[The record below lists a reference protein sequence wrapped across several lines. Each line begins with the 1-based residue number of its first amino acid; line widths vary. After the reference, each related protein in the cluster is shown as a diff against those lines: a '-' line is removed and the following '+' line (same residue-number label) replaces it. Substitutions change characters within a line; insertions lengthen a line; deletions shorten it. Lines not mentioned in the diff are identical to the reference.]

1 MIFNLLYY
9 MGIIILTGLI
19 FGKLAKYIRLPN
31 VTGYI
36 FGGLIIGPSIL
47 GFFGAEIVPSNIVD
61 ILTPISEIALGFIAF
76 TIGTEF
82 QLSYFKKVG
91 IKPIVIAVFESL
103 FAVIFIFVVLLLFK
117 VEVGF
122 ALVLAS
128 IGAATAPAAT
138 LMVIKQY
145 KAKGEV
151 TETLMSVVAIDDATA
166 MIFFGISV
174 AIAKAI
180 GSSSTNITWTVFKPI
195 VEVVI
200 SLSIG
205 FVIGL
210 LLTLLLKWFTGRSNR
225 ISVVT
230 SLLLITVSISSIF
243 SHFNVPFGF
252 SSLLSCMM
260 AGAVLTNL
268 ATDRKTSS
276 ILELIDRF
284 TPPIMISFFVLA
296 GIGLELSVLKTV
308 GIIGMIYIV
317 MRVVGKW
324 TGAWF
329 GAKITKASP
338 EVQKYLGFSLIPQ
351 AGVAIGLSLI
361 ARTILEPT
369 QAAQLTAVILSAT
382 LIYELIGPL
391 ITKISLQ
398 KAGEI
403 VIPKKENK
411 NIEKTA
417 T

>member
-1 MIFNLLYY
+1 MIINLLYY
-9 MGIIILTGLI
+9 IGIIILTGLL
-19 FGKLAKYIRLPN
+19 FGKVAKYFKLPN

-36 FGGLIIGPSIL
+36 LGGLIISPSIMGHL
-47 GFFGAEIVPSNIVD
+47 GVNIVPNNIAE

-91 IKPIVIAVFESL
+91 MKPIVIAFFESF
-103 FAVIFIFVVLLLFK
+103 FAVVFIFVVLLLFK
-117 VEVGF
+117 VEIGF
-122 ALVLAS
+122 AIVLAS

-145 KAKGEV
+145 KAKGKV

-166 MIFFGISV
+166 MIFFGI
-174 AIAKAI
+174 AIAISKAL
-180 GSSSTNITWTVFKPI
+180 GSASTNITWTIFKPI
-195 VEVVI
+195 IEVVV
-200 SLSIG
+200 SLGIG
-205 FVIGL
+205 FVVGL
-210 LLTLLLKWFTGRSNR
+210 IITLLLKWFTGRSNR
-225 ISVVT
+225 VSVVT
-230 SLLLITVSISSIF
+230 AFLLITVSISSIF
-243 SHFNVPFGF
+243 TYFRVPFDF

-268 ATDRKTSS
+268 SSERKTSS

-284 TPPIMISFFVLA
+284 TPPIMISFFVLS
-296 GIGLELSVLKTV
+296 GINLELSVLKTV
-308 GIIGMIYIV
+308 GIIGIIYIV

-324 TGAWF
+324 TGAWL
-329 GAKITKASP
+329 GGKITKASP

-351 AGVAIGLSLI
+351 AGVAIGLSLV
-361 ARTILEPT
+361 ARSVLEPI

-403 VIPKKENK
+403 IVEKK
-411 NIEKTA
+411 
-417 T
+417 

>member
-1 MIFNLLYY
+1 

-180 GSSSTNITWTVFKPI
+180 GSSSTSITWTIFKPI
-195 VEVVI
+195 VEVVV

>member
-1 MIFNLLYY
+1 MIINLLYY
-9 MGIIILTGLI
+9 IGIIILTGLL
-19 FGKLAKYIRLPN
+19 FGKVAKYFKLPN

-36 FGGLIIGPSIL
+36 LGGLIISPSIMGHL
-47 GFFGAEIVPSNIVD
+47 GVNIVPNNIAE

-91 IKPIVIAVFESL
+91 MKPIVIAFFESF
-103 FAVIFIFVVLLLFK
+103 FAVVFIFVVLLLFK
-117 VEVGF
+117 VEIGF
-122 ALVLAS
+122 AIVLAS

-145 KAKGEV
+145 KAKGKV

-166 MIFFGISV
+166 MIFFGI
-174 AIAKAI
+174 AIAISKAL
-180 GSSSTNITWTVFKPI
+180 GSASTNITWTIFKPI
-195 VEVVI
+195 IEVVV
-200 SLSIG
+200 SLGIG
-205 FVIGL
+205 FVVGL
-210 LLTLLLKWFTGRSNR
+210 IITLLLKWFTGRSNR
-225 ISVVT
+225 VSVVT
-230 SLLLITVSISSIF
+230 AFLLITVSISSIF
-243 SHFNVPFGF
+243 TYFRVPFDF

-268 ATDRKTSS
+268 SSERKTSS

-284 TPPIMISFFVLA
+284 TPPIMISFFVLS
-296 GIGLELSVLKTV
+296 GINLELSVLKTV
-308 GIIGMIYIV
+308 GIIGIIYIV
-317 MRVVGKW
+317 MRVIGKW
-324 TGAWF
+324 TGAWV
-329 GAKITKASP
+329 GGKITKASP

-351 AGVAIGLSLI
+351 AGVAIGLSLV
-361 ARTILEPT
+361 ARSVLEPI

-403 VIPKKENK
+403 IVEKK
-411 NIEKTA
+411 
-417 T
+417 

>member
-1 MIFNLLYY
+1 VTFNLLYY
-9 MGIIILTGLI
+9 IGIIILTGLI

-36 FGGLIIGPSIL
+36 FGGLIIGPSVL
-47 GFFGAEIVPSNIVD
+47 GYFGAVIVPSNIAE

-91 IKPIVIAVFESL
+91 TRPIVIAIFESL

-174 AIAKAI
+174 AIAKAL
-180 GSSSTNITWTVFKPI
+180 GSSSTNITWTIFKPI
-195 VEVVI
+195 VEIVV
-200 SLSIG
+200 SLGLGVI
-205 FVIGL
+205 IGL

-225 ISVVT
+225 VSVVT
-230 SLLLITVSISSIF
+230 ALLLITVSISSIF
-243 SHFNVPFGF
+243 KHFNVPFDF

-284 TPPIMISFFVLA
+284 TPPIMISFFVIA
-296 GIGLELSVLKTV
+296 GINLNLSVLKTV
-308 GIIGMIYIV
+308 GVIGLIYIV
-317 MRVVGKW
+317 MRVIGKW
-324 TGAWF
+324 TGAWV
-329 GAKITKASP
+329 GGKITKASL

-361 ARTILEPT
+361 ASTVLEPT

-403 VIPKKENK
+403 VIEKKENK
-411 NIEKTA
+411 KNLKTDS
-417 T
+417 

>member
-1 MIFNLLYY
+1 MIINLLYY
-9 MGIIILTGLI
+9 IGIIILTGLL
-19 FGKLAKYIRLPN
+19 FGKVAKYFKLPN

-36 FGGLIIGPSIL
+36 LGGLIISSSIMGHL
-47 GFFGAEIVPSNIVD
+47 GVNIVPNNIAE

-91 IKPIVIAVFESL
+91 MKPIVIAFFESF
-103 FAVIFIFVVLLLFK
+103 FAVVFIFVVLLLFK
-117 VEVGF
+117 VEIGF
-122 ALVLAS
+122 AIVLAS

-145 KAKGEV
+145 KAKGKV

-166 MIFFGISV
+166 MIFFGI
-174 AIAKAI
+174 AIAISKAL
-180 GSSSTNITWTVFKPI
+180 GSASTNITWTIFKPI
-195 VEVVI
+195 IEVVV
-200 SLSIG
+200 SLGIG
-205 FVIGL
+205 FVVGL
-210 LLTLLLKWFTGRSNR
+210 IITLLLKWFTGRSNR
-225 ISVVT
+225 VSVVT
-230 SLLLITVSISSIF
+230 AFLLITVSISSIF
-243 SHFNVPFGF
+243 TYFRVPFDF

-268 ATDRKTSS
+268 SSERKTSS

-284 TPPIMISFFVLA
+284 TPPIMISFFVLS
-296 GIGLELSVLKTV
+296 GINLELSVLKTV
-308 GIIGMIYIV
+308 GIIGIIYIV

-324 TGAWF
+324 TGAWL
-329 GAKITKASP
+329 GGKITKASP

-351 AGVAIGLSLI
+351 AGVAIGLSLV
-361 ARTILEPT
+361 ARSVLEPI

-403 VIPKKENK
+403 IVEKK
-411 NIEKTA
+411 
-417 T
+417 

>member
-1 MIFNLLYY
+1 MIINLLYY
-9 MGIIILTGLI
+9 IGIIILTGLL
-19 FGKLAKYIRLPN
+19 FGKVAKYFKLPN

-36 FGGLIIGPSIL
+36 LGGLIISPSIMGHL
-47 GFFGAEIVPSNIVD
+47 GVNIVPNNIAE

-91 IKPIVIAVFESL
+91 MKPIVIAFFESF
-103 FAVIFIFVVLLLFK
+103 FAVVFIFVVLLLFK
-117 VEVGF
+117 VEIGF
-122 ALVLAS
+122 AIVLAS

-145 KAKGEV
+145 KAKGIV

-166 MIFFGISV
+166 MIFFGI
-174 AIAKAI
+174 AIAISKAL
-180 GSSSTNITWTVFKPI
+180 GSASTNITWTIFKPI
-195 VEVVI
+195 IEVVV
-200 SLSIG
+200 SLGIG
-205 FVIGL
+205 FVVGL
-210 LLTLLLKWFTGRSNR
+210 IITLLLKWFTGRSNR
-225 ISVVT
+225 VSVVT
-230 SLLLITVSISSIF
+230 AFLLITVSISSIF
-243 SHFNVPFGF
+243 TYFRVPFDF

-268 ATDRKTSS
+268 SSERKTSS

-284 TPPIMISFFVLA
+284 TPPIMISFFVLS
-296 GIGLELSVLKTV
+296 GINLELSVLKTV
-308 GIIGMIYIV
+308 GIIGIIYIV
-317 MRVVGKW
+317 MRVIGKW
-324 TGAWF
+324 TGAWL
-329 GAKITKASP
+329 GGKITKASP

-351 AGVAIGLSLI
+351 AGVAIGLSLV
-361 ARTILEPT
+361 ARSVLEPI

-403 VIPKKENK
+403 IVEKK
-411 NIEKTA
+411 
-417 T
+417 

>member
-1 MIFNLLYY
+1 

-195 VEVVI
+195 VEVVV

>member
-9 MGIIILTGLI
+9 IGIIILTGLV
-19 FGKLAKYIRLPN
+19 FGKLAKYLKLPN

-36 FGGLIIGPSIL
+36 VGGLIIGPSVL
-47 GFFGAEIVPSNIVD
+47 GYFGIAVVPANMAD
-61 ILTPISEIALGFIAF
+61 ILSPISEIALGFIAF

-82 QLSYFKKVG
+82 QLSYFKRVG
-91 IKPIVIAVFESL
+91 SKPIVIAFFESF
-103 FAVIFIFVVLLLFK
+103 FAVVFILIVLLLFK
-117 VEVGF
+117 VELGF

-145 KAKGEV
+145 RAKGEV

-180 GSSSTNITWTVFKPI
+180 GSNSSNVAWTIFKPI
-195 VEVVI
+195 IEVVV
-200 SLSIG
+200 SLGIG
-205 FVIGL
+205 FVVGL
-210 LLTLLLKWFTGRSNR
+210 VITLLLKWFTGRSNR
-225 ISVVT
+225 LSVVT
-230 SLLLITVSISSIF
+230 ALLLITVSISSIF
-243 SHFNVPFGF
+243 SYFKVPFGF

-268 ATDRKTSS
+268 MPERRTSTV
-276 ILELIDRF
+276 LDLIDRF

-296 GIGLELSVLKTV
+296 GVSLELSVLKTV
-308 GIIGMIYIV
+308 GIMGVIYIV

-324 TGAWF
+324 SGAWL
-329 GAKITKASP
+329 GGQITKASP
-338 EVQKYLGFSLIPQ
+338 AVKKYLGLALIPQ
-351 AGVAIGLSLI
+351 AGVAIGLALV
-361 ARTILEPT
+361 ARTVLEPA

-382 LIYELIGPL
+382 LIYELVGPL

-403 VIPKKENK
+403 IIEKKPK
-411 NIEKTA
+411 EKTA

>member
-1 MIFNLLYY
+1 MIINLLYY
-9 MGIIILTGLI
+9 IGIIILTGLL
-19 FGKLAKYIRLPN
+19 FGKGAKYFKLPN

-36 FGGLIIGPSIL
+36 LGGLIISPSIMGHL
-47 GFFGAEIVPSNIVD
+47 GVNIVPNNIAE

-91 IKPIVIAVFESL
+91 MKPIVIAFFESF
-103 FAVIFIFVVLLLFK
+103 FAVVFIFVVLLLFK
-117 VEVGF
+117 VEIGF
-122 ALVLAS
+122 AIVLAS

-145 KAKGEV
+145 KAKGIV

-166 MIFFGISV
+166 MIFFGI
-174 AIAKAI
+174 AIAISKAL
-180 GSSSTNITWTVFKPI
+180 GSASTNITWTIFKPI
-195 VEVVI
+195 IEVVV
-200 SLSIG
+200 SLGIG
-205 FVIGL
+205 FVVGL
-210 LLTLLLKWFTGRSNR
+210 IITLLLKWFTGRSNR
-225 ISVVT
+225 VSVVT
-230 SLLLITVSISSIF
+230 AFLLITVSISSIF
-243 SHFNVPFGF
+243 TYFRVPFDF

-268 ATDRKTSS
+268 SSERKTSS

-284 TPPIMISFFVLA
+284 TPPIMISFFVLS
-296 GIGLELSVLKTV
+296 GINLELSVLKTV
-308 GIIGMIYIV
+308 GIIGIIYIV
-317 MRVVGKW
+317 MRVIGKW
-324 TGAWF
+324 TGAWL
-329 GAKITKASP
+329 GGKITKASP

-351 AGVAIGLSLI
+351 AGVAIGLSLV
-361 ARTILEPT
+361 ARSVLEPI

-403 VIPKKENK
+403 IVEKK
-411 NIEKTA
+411 
-417 T
+417 

>member
-1 MIFNLLYY
+1 VIINLLYY
-9 MGIIILTGLI
+9 IGIIILTGLL
-19 FGKLAKYIRLPN
+19 FGKVAKYFKLPN

-36 FGGLIIGPSIL
+36 LGGLIISPSIMGHL
-47 GFFGAEIVPSNIVD
+47 GVNIVPNNIAE

-91 IKPIVIAVFESL
+91 MKPIVIAFFESF
-103 FAVIFIFVVLLLFK
+103 FAVVFIFVVLLLFK
-117 VEVGF
+117 VEIGF
-122 ALVLAS
+122 AIVLAS

-145 KAKGEV
+145 KAKGKV

-166 MIFFGISV
+166 MIFFGI
-174 AIAKAI
+174 AIAISKAL
-180 GSSSTNITWTVFKPI
+180 GSASTNITWTIFKPI
-195 VEVVI
+195 IEVVV
-200 SLSIG
+200 SLGIG
-205 FVIGL
+205 FVVGL
-210 LLTLLLKWFTGRSNR
+210 IITLLLKWFTGRSNR
-225 ISVVT
+225 VSVVT
-230 SLLLITVSISSIF
+230 AFLLITVSISSIF
-243 SHFNVPFGF
+243 TYFRVPFDF

-268 ATDRKTSS
+268 SSERKTSS

-284 TPPIMISFFVLA
+284 TPPIMISFFVLS
-296 GIGLELSVLKTV
+296 GINLELSVLKTV
-308 GIIGMIYIV
+308 GIIGIIYIV
-317 MRVVGKW
+317 MRVIGKW
-324 TGAWF
+324 TGAWL
-329 GAKITKASP
+329 GGKITKASP

-351 AGVAIGLSLI
+351 AGVAIGLSLV
-361 ARTILEPT
+361 ARSVLEPI

-403 VIPKKENK
+403 IVEKK
-411 NIEKTA
+411 
-417 T
+417 

>member
-1 MIFNLLYY
+1 MIINLLYY
-9 MGIIILTGLI
+9 IGIIILTGLL
-19 FGKLAKYIRLPN
+19 FGKVAKYFKLPN

-36 FGGLIIGPSIL
+36 LGGLIISPSIMGHL
-47 GFFGAEIVPSNIVD
+47 GVNIVPNNIAE

-91 IKPIVIAVFESL
+91 MKPIVIAFFESF
-103 FAVIFIFVVLLLFK
+103 FAVVFIFVVLLLFK
-117 VEVGF
+117 VEIGF
-122 ALVLAS
+122 AIVLAS

-145 KAKGEV
+145 KAKGIV

-166 MIFFGISV
+166 MIFFGI
-174 AIAKAI
+174 AIAISKAL
-180 GSSSTNITWTVFKPI
+180 GSASTNITWTIFKPI
-195 VEVVI
+195 IEVVV
-200 SLSIG
+200 SLGIG
-205 FVIGL
+205 FVVGL
-210 LLTLLLKWFTGRSNR
+210 IITLLLKWFTGRSNR
-225 ISVVT
+225 VSVVT
-230 SLLLITVSISSIF
+230 AFLLITVSISSIF
-243 SHFNVPFGF
+243 TYFRVPFDF

-268 ATDRKTSS
+268 SSERKTSS

-284 TPPIMISFFVLA
+284 TPPIMISFFVLS
-296 GIGLELSVLKTV
+296 GINLELSVLKTV
-308 GIIGMIYIV
+308 GIIGIIYIV

-324 TGAWF
+324 TGAWL
-329 GAKITKASP
+329 GGKITKASP

-351 AGVAIGLSLI
+351 AGVAIGLSLV
-361 ARTILEPT
+361 ARSVLEPI

-403 VIPKKENK
+403 IVEKK
-411 NIEKTA
+411 
-417 T
+417 

>member
-1 MIFNLLYY
+1 MTFNLLYY
-9 MGIIILTGLI
+9 IGIIILTGLI

-36 FGGLIIGPSIL
+36 FGGLIIGPSVL
-47 GFFGAEIVPSNIVD
+47 GYFGAVIVPSNIAE

-91 IKPIVIAVFESL
+91 TRPIVIAIFESL

-174 AIAKAI
+174 AIAKAL
-180 GSSSTNITWTVFKPI
+180 GSSSTNITWTIFKPI
-195 VEVVI
+195 VEIVV
-200 SLSIG
+200 SLGLGVI
-205 FVIGL
+205 IGL

-225 ISVVT
+225 VSVVT
-230 SLLLITVSISSIF
+230 ALLLITVSISSIF
-243 SHFNVPFGF
+243 KHFNVPFDF

-284 TPPIMISFFVLA
+284 TPPIMISFFVIA
-296 GIGLELSVLKTV
+296 GINLNLSVLKTV
-308 GIIGMIYIV
+308 GVIGLIYIV
-317 MRVVGKW
+317 MRVIGKW
-324 TGAWF
+324 TGAWV
-329 GAKITKASP
+329 GGKITKASL

-361 ARTILEPT
+361 ASTVLEPT

-403 VIPKKENK
+403 VIEKKENK
-411 NIEKTA
+411 KNLKTDS
-417 T
+417 

>member
-1 MIFNLLYY
+1 MIINLLYY
-9 MGIIILTGLI
+9 IGIIILTGLL
-19 FGKLAKYIRLPN
+19 FGKVAKYFKLPN

-36 FGGLIIGPSIL
+36 LGGLIISPSIMGHL
-47 GFFGAEIVPSNIVD
+47 GVNIVPNNIAE

-91 IKPIVIAVFESL
+91 MKPIVIAFFESF
-103 FAVIFIFVVLLLFK
+103 FAVVFIFVVLLLFK
-117 VEVGF
+117 VEIGF
-122 ALVLAS
+122 AIVLAS

-145 KAKGEV
+145 KAKGKV

-166 MIFFGISV
+166 MIFFGI
-174 AIAKAI
+174 AIAISKAL
-180 GSSSTNITWTVFKPI
+180 GSASTNITWTIFKPI
-195 VEVVI
+195 IEVVV
-200 SLSIG
+200 SLGIG
-205 FVIGL
+205 FVVGL
-210 LLTLLLKWFTGRSNR
+210 IITLLLKWFTGRSNR
-225 ISVVT
+225 VSVVT
-230 SLLLITVSISSIF
+230 AFLLITVSISSIF
-243 SHFNVPFGF
+243 TYFQVPFDF

-268 ATDRKTSS
+268 SSERKTSS

-284 TPPIMISFFVLA
+284 TPPIMISFFVLS
-296 GIGLELSVLKTV
+296 GINLELSVLKTV
-308 GIIGMIYIV
+308 GIIGIIYIV
-317 MRVVGKW
+317 MRVIGKW
-324 TGAWF
+324 TGAWL
-329 GAKITKASP
+329 GGKITKASP

-351 AGVAIGLSLI
+351 AGVAIGLSLV
-361 ARTILEPT
+361 ARSVLEPI

-403 VIPKKENK
+403 IVEKK
-411 NIEKTA
+411 
-417 T
+417 

>member
-1 MIFNLLYY
+1 

>member
-1 MIFNLLYY
+1 MTFNLLYY
-9 MGIIILTGLI
+9 IGIIILTGLI

-36 FGGLIIGPSIL
+36 FGGLIIGPSVL
-47 GFFGAEIVPSNIVD
+47 GYFGAVIVPSNIAE

-91 IKPIVIAVFESL
+91 TRPIVIAIFESL

-174 AIAKAI
+174 AIAKAL
-180 GSSSTNITWTVFKPI
+180 GSSSTNITWTIFKPI
-195 VEVVI
+195 VEIVV
-200 SLSIG
+200 SLGLGVI
-205 FVIGL
+205 IGL

-225 ISVVT
+225 VSVVT
-230 SLLLITVSISSIF
+230 ALLLITVSISSIF
-243 SHFNVPFGF
+243 KHFNVPFDF

-284 TPPIMISFFVLA
+284 TPPIMISFFVIA
-296 GIGLELSVLKTV
+296 GINLNLSVLKTV
-308 GIIGMIYIV
+308 GVIGLIYIV
-317 MRVVGKW
+317 MRVIGKW
-324 TGAWF
+324 TGAWV
-329 GAKITKASP
+329 GGKITKASP

-361 ARTILEPT
+361 ASTVLEPT

-403 VIPKKENK
+403 VIEKKENK
-411 NIEKTA
+411 KNLKTDS
-417 T
+417 

>member
-1 MIFNLLYY
+1 MIINLLYY
-9 MGIIILTGLI
+9 IGIIILTGLL
-19 FGKLAKYIRLPN
+19 FGKVTKYFKLPN

-36 FGGLIIGPSIL
+36 LGGLIISPSIMGHL
-47 GFFGAEIVPSNIVD
+47 GVNIVPNNIAE

-91 IKPIVIAVFESL
+91 MKPIVIAFFESF
-103 FAVIFIFVVLLLFK
+103 FAVVFIFVVLLLFK
-117 VEVGF
+117 VEIGF
-122 ALVLAS
+122 AIVLAS

-145 KAKGEV
+145 KAKGKV

-166 MIFFGISV
+166 MIFFGI
-174 AIAKAI
+174 AIAISKAL
-180 GSSSTNITWTVFKPI
+180 GSASTNITWTIFKPI
-195 VEVVI
+195 IEVVV
-200 SLSIG
+200 SLGIG
-205 FVIGL
+205 FVVGL
-210 LLTLLLKWFTGRSNR
+210 IITLLLKWFTGRSNR
-225 ISVVT
+225 VSVVT
-230 SLLLITVSISSIF
+230 AFLLITVSISSIF
-243 SHFNVPFGF
+243 TYFRVPFDF

-268 ATDRKTSS
+268 SSERKTSS

-284 TPPIMISFFVLA
+284 TPPIMISFFVLS
-296 GIGLELSVLKTV
+296 GINLELSVLKTV
-308 GIIGMIYIV
+308 GIIGIIYIV

-324 TGAWF
+324 TGAWL
-329 GAKITKASP
+329 GGKITKASP

-351 AGVAIGLSLI
+351 AGVAIGLSLV
-361 ARTILEPT
+361 ARSVLEPI
-369 QAAQLTAVILSAT
+369 QAAQLMAVILSAT

-403 VIPKKENK
+403 IVEKK
-411 NIEKTA
+411 
-417 T
+417 

>member
-1 MIFNLLYY
+1 MIINLLYY
-9 MGIIILTGLI
+9 IGIIILTGLL
-19 FGKLAKYIRLPN
+19 FGKVAKYFKLPN

-36 FGGLIIGPSIL
+36 LGGLIISPSIMGHL
-47 GFFGAEIVPSNIVD
+47 GVNIVPNNIAE

-91 IKPIVIAVFESL
+91 MKPIVIAFFESF
-103 FAVIFIFVVLLLFK
+103 FAVVFIFVVLLLFK
-117 VEVGF
+117 VEIGF
-122 ALVLAS
+122 AIVLAS

-145 KAKGEV
+145 KAKGKV

-166 MIFFGISV
+166 MIFFGI
-174 AIAKAI
+174 AIAISKAL
-180 GSSSTNITWTVFKPI
+180 GSASTNITWTIFKPI
-195 VEVVI
+195 IEVVV
-200 SLSIG
+200 SLGIG
-205 FVIGL
+205 FVVGL
-210 LLTLLLKWFTGRSNR
+210 IITLLLKWFTGRSNR
-225 ISVVT
+225 VSVVT
-230 SLLLITVSISSIF
+230 AFLLITVSISSIF
-243 SHFNVPFGF
+243 TYFRVPFDF

-268 ATDRKTSS
+268 SSERKTSS

-284 TPPIMISFFVLA
+284 TPPIMISFFVLS
-296 GIGLELSVLKTV
+296 GINLELSVLKTV
-308 GIIGMIYIV
+308 GIIGIIYIV
-317 MRVVGKW
+317 MRVIGKW
-324 TGAWF
+324 TGAWL
-329 GAKITKASP
+329 GGKITKASP

-351 AGVAIGLSLI
+351 AGVAIGLSLV
-361 ARTILEPT
+361 ARSVLEPI

-403 VIPKKENK
+403 IVEKK
-411 NIEKTA
+411 
-417 T
+417 

>member
-1 MIFNLLYY
+1 VIINLLYY
-9 MGIIILTGLI
+9 IGIIILTGLL
-19 FGKLAKYIRLPN
+19 FGKVAKYFKLPN

-36 FGGLIIGPSIL
+36 LGGLIISPSIMGHL
-47 GFFGAEIVPSNIVD
+47 GVNIVPNNIAE

-91 IKPIVIAVFESL
+91 MKPIVIAFFESF
-103 FAVIFIFVVLLLFK
+103 FAVVFIFVVLLLFK
-117 VEVGF
+117 VEIGF
-122 ALVLAS
+122 AIVLAS

-145 KAKGEV
+145 KAKGKV

-166 MIFFGISV
+166 MIFFGI
-174 AIAKAI
+174 AIAISKAL
-180 GSSSTNITWTVFKPI
+180 GSASTNITWTIFKPI
-195 VEVVI
+195 IEVVV
-200 SLSIG
+200 SLGIG
-205 FVIGL
+205 FVVGL
-210 LLTLLLKWFTGRSNR
+210 IITLLLKWFTGRSNR
-225 ISVVT
+225 VSVVT
-230 SLLLITVSISSIF
+230 AFLLITVSISSIF
-243 SHFNVPFGF
+243 TYFQVPFDF

-268 ATDRKTSS
+268 SSERKTSS

-284 TPPIMISFFVLA
+284 TPPIMISFFVLS
-296 GIGLELSVLKTV
+296 GINLELSVLKTV
-308 GIIGMIYIV
+308 GIIGIIYIV
-317 MRVVGKW
+317 MRVIGKW
-324 TGAWF
+324 TGAWL
-329 GAKITKASP
+329 GGKITKASP

-351 AGVAIGLSLI
+351 AGVAIGLSLV
-361 ARTILEPT
+361 ARSVLEPI

-403 VIPKKENK
+403 IVEKK
-411 NIEKTA
+411 
-417 T
+417 

>member
-1 MIFNLLYY
+1 MIFDLLYY
-9 MGIIILTGLI
+9 IGIIILTGLI
-19 FGKLAKYIRLPN
+19 FGKVAKYFKLPN

-36 FGGLIIGPSIL
+36 FGGLIIGPSIS
-47 GFFGAEIVPSNIVD
+47 GYFGVNIVPNNIAD

-91 IKPIVIAVFESL
+91 TKPIVIAFFESI

-145 KAKGEV
+145 KAKGKV

-166 MIFFGISV
+166 MIFFGI
-174 AIAKAI
+174 AIAISKAL
-180 GSSSTNITWTVFKPI
+180 GSTSTNVTWTIFKPI
-195 VEVVI
+195 IEVVV
-200 SLSIG
+200 SLGIG
-205 FVIGL
+205 FIIGL
-210 LLTLLLKWFTGRSNR
+210 VITLLLKWFTGRSNR
-225 ISVVT
+225 VSVVT
-230 SLLLITVSISSIF
+230 ALLLITVSISSIF
-243 SHFNVPFGF
+243 TYFKVPFDF

-268 ATDRKTSS
+268 SSDRKTSS

-296 GIGLELSVLKTV
+296 GINLELSVLKTV
-308 GIIGMIYIV
+308 GIIGIIYII

-324 TGAWF
+324 TGAWV
-329 GAKITKASP
+329 GGKITKASP

-351 AGVAIGLSLI
+351 AGVAIGLSLV
-361 ARTILEPT
+361 ARSVLEPI

-403 VIPKKENK
+403 IVEKK
-411 NIEKTA
+411 
-417 T
+417 

>member
-1 MIFNLLYY
+1 

-91 IKPIVIAVFESL
+91 TKPIVIAIFESL

>member
-9 MGIIILTGLI
+9 IGIIILTGLV
-19 FGKLAKYIRLPN
+19 FGKLAKYLKLPN

-36 FGGLIIGPSIL
+36 VGGLIIGPSVL
-47 GFFGAEIVPSNIVD
+47 GYFGIAVVPANMAD
-61 ILTPISEIALGFIAF
+61 ILSPISEIALGFIAF

-82 QLSYFKKVG
+82 QLSYFKRVG
-91 IKPIVIAVFESL
+91 TKPIVIAFFESF
-103 FAVIFIFVVLLLFK
+103 FAVVFILIVLLLFK
-117 VEVGF
+117 VELGF
-122 ALVLAS
+122 ALVLSS

-145 KAKGEV
+145 RAKGEV

-180 GSSSTNITWTVFKPI
+180 GSNSSNVAWTIFKPI
-195 VEVVI
+195 VEVLV
-200 SLSIG
+200 SLGIG
-205 FVIGL
+205 FVVGL
-210 LLTLLLKWFTGRSNR
+210 VITLLLKWFTGRSNR
-225 ISVVT
+225 LSVVT
-230 SLLLITVSISSIF
+230 ALLLITVSISSIF
-243 SHFNVPFGF
+243 SYFKVPFGF

-268 ATDRKTSS
+268 MPERRTSTV
-276 ILELIDRF
+276 LDLIDRF

-296 GIGLELSVLKTV
+296 GVSLELSVLKTV
-308 GIIGMIYIV
+308 GIIGIIYIV
-317 MRVVGKW
+317 MRVIGKW
-324 TGAWF
+324 SGAWL
-329 GAKITKASP
+329 GGQITKASP
-338 EVQKYLGFSLIPQ
+338 AVKKYLGLALIPQ
-351 AGVAIGLSLI
+351 AGVAIGLALV
-361 ARTILEPT
+361 ARTVLEPA

-382 LIYELIGPL
+382 LIYELVGPL

-403 VIPKKENK
+403 IIEKKPK
-411 NIEKTA
+411 EKTA

>member
-1 MIFNLLYY
+1 MIINLLYY
-9 MGIIILTGLI
+9 IGIIILTGLL
-19 FGKLAKYIRLPN
+19 FGKGAKYFKLPN

-36 FGGLIIGPSIL
+36 LGGLIISPSIMGHL
-47 GFFGAEIVPSNIVD
+47 GVNIVPNNIAE

-91 IKPIVIAVFESL
+91 MKPIVIAFFESF
-103 FAVIFIFVVLLLFK
+103 FAVVFIFVVLLLFK
-117 VEVGF
+117 VEIGF
-122 ALVLAS
+122 AIVLAS

-145 KAKGEV
+145 KAKGKV

-166 MIFFGISV
+166 MIFFGI
-174 AIAKAI
+174 AIAISKAL
-180 GSSSTNITWTVFKPI
+180 GSASTNITWTIFKPI
-195 VEVVI
+195 IEVVV
-200 SLSIG
+200 SLGIG
-205 FVIGL
+205 FVVGL
-210 LLTLLLKWFTGRSNR
+210 IITLLLKWFTGRSNR
-225 ISVVT
+225 VSVVT
-230 SLLLITVSISSIF
+230 AFLLITVSISSIF
-243 SHFNVPFGF
+243 TYFRVPFDF

-268 ATDRKTSS
+268 SSERKTSS

-284 TPPIMISFFVLA
+284 TPPIMISFFVLS
-296 GIGLELSVLKTV
+296 GINLELSVLKTV
-308 GIIGMIYIV
+308 GIIGIIYIV
-317 MRVVGKW
+317 MRVIGKW
-324 TGAWF
+324 TGAWL
-329 GAKITKASP
+329 GGKITKASP

-351 AGVAIGLSLI
+351 AGVAIGLSLV
-361 ARTILEPT
+361 ARSVLEPI

-403 VIPKKENK
+403 IVEKK
-411 NIEKTA
+411 
-417 T
+417 